1 MADYAPAKA
10 SSSIPSPYRVVL
22 TTLEPLIA
30 LGGVLQALT
39 TPEVYLQTM
48 TRSRIPY
55 DPATHFLYT
64 ELAGSWLFFVFLVVF
79 ALRHFD
85 DLRVWRWVC
94 VAVLLQD
101 VFFVWSVAEAVGGWD
116 VWVDVAGWEV
126 SDWLVFWTTLPG
138 FLVRILIVLGIGVKD
153 ERGNVRGKRK

>member
-1 MADYAPAKA
+1 MADYGQTKA
-10 SSSIPSPYRVVL
+10 STSIPSFYRLIL
-22 TTLEPLIA
+22 TTVEPLIA
-30 LGGVLQALT
+30 MGGVLQALT

-48 TRSRIPY
+48 TRSRVPY

-64 ELAGSWLFFVFLVVF
+64 ELAGSWLFFIFLVVF

-101 VFFVWSVAEAVGGWD
+101 VFYAWSVAEAVGGWK
-116 VWVDVAGWEV
+116 VWVDLGSWEV

-138 FLVRILIVLGIGVKD
+138 VLVRTLIILGIGVK
-153 ERGNVRGKRK
+153 EETGSFRGKRE